1 MAAGKGF
8 YFERRI
14 KIMKKKRILYAI
26 LWFLIGISAIMTIP
40 DEPAIIYADE
50 ALDVTHSAEVLS
62 R

>member
-1 MAAGKGF
+1 
-8 YFERRI
+8 
-14 KIMKKKRILYAI
+14 MKKKRILYAI

-50 ALDVTHSAEVLS
+50 ALDVTHSADVLS